1 MEEPELHK
9 NGKPKIFEAMEE
21 VEENLNNAM
30 AMTYLL
36 QIYVEANQDD
46 ENIGRGLSI
55 LENIIKGVSHIQ
67 LNEIKKIVNEIME

>member
-9 NGKPKIFEAMEE
+9 NAEPKIFEAMEE
-21 VEENLNNAM
+21 IEENLNNAM

-46 ENIGRGLSI
+46 ENIRRGLSI
-55 LENIIKGVSHIQ
+55 LENIIKGVNHIQ